1 VSARDDPAQH
11 RGDAAP
17 DAAHRLHGVL
27 VVDDQRPF
35 RVAARGLLATADAL
49 TVVGEAT
56 SGEEAVELAAL
67 LRPRLV
73 LMDVWLPGIDGIEAT
88 RRILAVAP
96 ATVVVLVSTHRQA
109 DLPGSWA
116 TCGAA
121 AFLRKEELDVDALG
135 ALVAE

>member
-1 VSARDDPAQH
+1 MSEEDDPPLA
-11 RGDAAP
+11 
-17 DAAHRLHGVL
+17 VL

-35 RVAARGLLATADAL
+35 RAAARALLATAPGM

-56 SGEEAVELAAL
+56 SGEQAVDLVL
-67 LRPRLV
+67 RLRPGLV

-109 DLPGSWA
+109 DLPGAWA
-116 TCGAA
+116 SCGAV
-121 AFLRKEELDVDALG
+121 AFVRKEELDVDALG
-135 ALVAE
+135 ALAAGR